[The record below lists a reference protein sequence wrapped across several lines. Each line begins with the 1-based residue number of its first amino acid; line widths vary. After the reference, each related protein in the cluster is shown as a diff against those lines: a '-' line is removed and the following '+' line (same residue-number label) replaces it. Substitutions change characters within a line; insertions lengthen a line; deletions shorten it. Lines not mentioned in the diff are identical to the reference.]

1 MQIVQLTIKF
11 FFTKKKMSILK
22 QQSFVSKPV
31 VGNFVDLFIEQKT
44 NNLSIHSKV
53 KGEEKLIFYPTLKM
67 LQPTYSIYLL
77 ESAHKVIEPNDLIT
91 VIEQANDFF
100 SSDFDIFIKVDTR
113 MLDNAK
119 FVDTLLKNKFKAYKS
134 IGETINVYKASVK
147 NSKNVVSFLFKKDSE
162 NEKTKPLLLSN
173 DTFKSPNLSITA
185 DINADT
191 STSFTSSVVP
201 ALNSST
207 VVPFLQRKKAVINP
221 RLLNSLTLSSTTS
234 SIDSFKKIPDVVSE
248 KQQQRPQLTKRTVKF
263 QSSVTI
269 RDEKGDQSYSP
280 ISNSE
285 KQSRIKRKRD
295 NGDDDTSVNREAG
308 DQIKDNIA
316 DKNVKKTNNS
326 KKKKTIVLENFI
338 LPYSTEGATNE
349 AKHFPKQ
356 IEPNAMS
363 TSFNNQPLT
372 IAETLYIAE
381 QEREKNFIKEMR
393 LQNSPNDYKSRNILQ
408 IRIRNRYLK
417 LIANGKKTKEA
428 NIDNNMFTF
437 AKKGDIINFFDA
449 DENTV
454 FAEIVD
460 IKKYQNLNEM
470 FKKESIAP
478 FLPYC
483 ERKYCIGN
491 LLALQSNSNNND
503 DSDNKINIQPRCLL
517 IEHAIESYCRNYRFK
532 ENMEKFGIVCFSLN
546 VEIPQELNYYYY

>member
-1 MQIVQLTIKF
+1 
-11 FFTKKKMSILK
+11 MSILK
-22 QQSFVSKPV
+22 QQPFVSKPV

-44 NNLSIHSKV
+44 NNLSIYSKV
-53 KGEEKLIFYPTLKM
+53 KGEEKLIFYSTLKM
-67 LQPTYSIYLL
+67 SQPTFSIYLL

-147 NSKNVVSFLFKKDSE
+147 NCKNVVSFLFKKDND
-162 NEKTKPLLLSN
+162 NEKTKPLLISN
-173 DTFKSPNLSITA
+173 NAFKSPNLSITA

-191 STSFTSSVVP
+191 STSSTSLIVP
-201 ALNSST
+201 SSNSSI
-207 VVPFLQRKKAVINP
+207 VGYSLQRKKAVINP

-234 SIDSFKKIPDVVSE
+234 SIDSFKKIPNMVLE
-248 KQQQRPQLTKRTVKF
+248 KQQQQPKKRTVKF
-263 QSSVTI
+263 QPSVSI

-285 KQSRIKRKRD
+285 KQPRIKRKRD
-295 NGDDDTSVNREAG
+295 NGDDDGSGDREAH
-308 DQIKDNIA
+308 DQIKNNVI

-338 LPYSTEGATNE
+338 LPYRTEGATGE
-349 AKHFPKQ
+349 ATHFSKQ
-356 IEPNAMS
+356 L
-363 TSFNNQPLT
+363 LT
-372 IAETLYIAE
+372 VGETLHIAE

-408 IRIRNRYLK
+408 IRIPNRYLK
-417 LIANGKKTKEA
+417 LIANGKKTKDA

-491 LLALQSNSNNND
+491 LLARQSNSNNND

-517 IEHAIESYCRNYRFK
+517 IEHAVESYCRNSKFK
-532 ENMEKFGIVCFSLN
+532 EDMEKFGIVCFSLN